1 MFTGLVEELAHVVR
15 VDASP
20 HGAAFELAA
29 DKIMED
35 MQLGDSIAVNG
46 VCLTVERM
54 QVDHF
59 FVSAV
64 PETLRRSNLGRLQAG
79 DAVHV
84 ERAMSAS
91 GRFGGHIVS
100 GHIDGTGRV
109 REVRQDGI
117 ARVLV
122 IEVDPALI
130 RYMVDK
136 GSVCVD
142 GVSLTIMRVVGQ
154 AFSVSIIPHTR
165 GATRFGGVRPGEIVN
180 IECDIVA
187 KYVERL
193 LMGGDAVEHE
203 GAPGSTTGGITLDM
217 LARHGFA

>member
-1 MFTGLVEELAHVVR
+1 MFTGLVEELASVVR
-15 VDASP
+15 VDGNT
-20 HGAAFELAA
+20 HGALFELAA
-29 DKIMED
+29 DKIMSD

-54 QVDHF
+54 HGQHF

-64 PETLRRSNLGRLQAG
+64 PETLRRSNLGHLQAG
-79 DAVHV
+79 DVVHV
-84 ERAMSAS
+84 ERAMPAN

-100 GHIDGTGRV
+100 GHIDGTGHV
-109 REVRQDGI
+109 REVRHDGI
-117 ARVLV
+117 ARVFS
-122 IEVDPALI
+122 IEVDPSLI

-142 GVSLTIMRVVGQ
+142 GVSLTIMRVAGN

-165 GATRFGGVRPGEIVN
+165 GVTRFGSLRPGEMVN

-193 LMGGDAVEHE
+193 LGQGAAE
-203 GAPGSTTGGITLDM
+203 GTEPSGTSRGITLDM
-217 LARHGFA
+217 LAKHGFA